1 MVFTFGVTSHE
12 TFAGWK
18 VFYKW
23 FTLAWLARVKVN
35 CYCTQVEEKGCL
47 CLVFNMLN
55 ISHGW
60 VGASSN
66 SLNLLTKGVQLVK
79 PSRWVAYCVH

>member
-1 MVFTFGVTSHE
+1 MVFTFDVTSHK
-12 TFAGWK
+12 TLAGWK

-23 FTLAWLARVKVN
+23 FALAWLARVKVN

-55 ISHGW
+55 ITHGW
-60 VGASSN
+60 IGASSILSTFSPKESN
-66 SLNLLTKGVQLVK
+66 
-79 PSRWVAYCVH
+79 W